1 MRNFTLAD
9 MRQTL
14 PSSLLLRLFLLLAV
28 LLAVLLAAPVQAQT
42 APSWEQVATEMVQ
55 RPEFAALP
63 LQIQV
68 QRERPGR
75 GSPAEMQLQSG
86 QCILH
91 LRTRDN
97 PLADILL
104 TQAAPE
110 DRTLWLQAVI
120 AHEFAHCWRWQGD
133 DPAMQQLVAL
143 MGTAGT
149 DARAARQVQRQ
160 LGREES
166 FADVAALAWVAQAA
180 PQRLGAILT
189 AFQRLRGNTRLST
202 GPHDTRAALDRVQRE
217 GFTAHLPLFLAA
229 EALLDGAAE

>member
-1 MRNFTLAD
+1 

-14 PSSLLLRLFLLLAV
+14 PSSLLLRLSLLLPLLLAM
-28 LLAVLLAAPVQAQT
+28 LLMSPVQAQP
-42 APSWEQVATEMVQ
+42 AQDWEQVAAEMVQ

-68 QRERPGR
+68 LRERPGR

-104 TQAAPE
+104 AQAAPE

-120 AHEFAHCWRWQGD
+120 VHEFAHCWRWQGD

-143 MGTAGT
+143 MGTAST
-149 DARAARQVQRQ
+149 DARAARQVQHQ

-166 FADVAALAWVAQAA
+166 FADVAALAWVAQVA
-180 PQRLGAILT
+180 PQRLVAILG

-202 GPHDTRAALDRVQRE
+202 GPHDTRAALARVQRE

-229 EALLDGAAE
+229 EALLDAAAE

>member
-1 MRNFTLAD
+1 

-14 PSSLLLRLFLLLAV
+14 PSSLLLRLRLSLLLPLLLAM
-28 LLAVLLAAPVQAQT
+28 LLMSPVQAQP
-42 APSWEQVATEMVQ
+42 AQDWEQVAAEMVQ

-68 QRERPGR
+68 LRERPGR

-104 TQAAPE
+104 AQAAPE

-120 AHEFAHCWRWQGD
+120 VHEFAHCWRWQGD

-143 MGTAGT
+143 MGTAST
-149 DARAARQVQRQ
+149 DARAARQVQHQ

-166 FADVAALAWVAQAA
+166 FADVAALAWVAQVA
-180 PQRLGAILT
+180 PQRLVAILG

-202 GPHDTRAALDRVQRE
+202 GPHDTRAALARVQRE

-229 EALLDGAAE
+229 EALLDAAAE